1 MSKDHPLWKLFAGA
15 CLAGSAFAASCF
27 TILTDESLF
36 AGGDGNI
43 RMSWEVF
50 KQPYNVFQ
58 GMYSGIVLW
67 AIIGSW
73 LIYGC
78 YILLS
83 VIQSVKQDKG
93 LVTITWLLIG
103 IDSIGNFLY
112 FHALPILYAALLTG
126 LIFFALS
133 YGGKHG
139 VALIASALSG
149 FKFPWSFGGGRNAQ
163 VAYEDD

>member
-1 MSKDHPLWKLFAGA
+1 MKDHPLWKLFAGA
-15 CLAGSAFAASCF
+15 CLAGGAFAASCF

-50 KQPYNVFQ
+50 KQPYYIFT
-58 GMYSGIVLW
+58 GFYSGILLW

-73 LIYGC
+73 LIYSC

-83 VIQSVKQDKG
+83 VIQTVRHDKG
-93 LVTITWLLIG
+93 LVTFTYILIG

-112 FHALPILYAALLTG
+112 FHALPTLYACLLTG

-139 VALIASALSG
+139 CALLASGLSSI
-149 FKFPWSFGGGRNAQ
+149 KLPWVGGRQQ
-163 VAYEDD
+163 VAYDED

>member
-1 MSKDHPLWKLFAGA
+1 MKDHPLWKLFAGL
-15 CLAGSAFAASCF
+15 CLAGGAFAASCF

-36 AGGDGNI
+36 SGGDGNI
-43 RMSWEVF
+43 KMSWEVF
-50 KQPYNVFQ
+50 KQPWYIFQ
-58 GMYSGIVLW
+58 GSYSGIVLW

-73 LIYGC
+73 LIYSC

-83 VIQSVKQDKG
+83 VLQSIRHDKS
-93 LVTITWLLIG
+93 LVTFTYILIG

-112 FHALPILYAALLTG
+112 FHALPTLYACLLTG

-139 VALIASALSG
+139 CALIASALSG
-149 FKFPWSFGGGRNAQ
+149 FKLPFLGGRAQ
-163 VAYEDD
+163 MAYEDD

>member
-1 MSKDHPLWKLFAGA
+1 MKDHPLWKLFAGA
-15 CLAGSAFAASCF
+15 CLAGGAFAASCF

-43 RMSWEVF
+43 KMSWEVF
-50 KQPYNVFQ
+50 KQPYYIFT
-58 GMYSGIVLW
+58 GAYSGITLW
-67 AIIGSW
+67 AIIGAW
-73 LIYGC
+73 LIYSC

-83 VIQSVKQDKG
+83 VIQTVRHDRG
-93 LVTITWLLIG
+93 LVTITYILIG

-112 FHALPILYAALLTG
+112 FHALPTLYAGLLTG

-139 VALIASALSG
+139 CALLASAFSG
-149 FKFPWSFGGGRNAQ
+149 FKFAWGRKAQ

>member
-1 MSKDHPLWKLFAGA
+1 MKDHPLWKLFAGA
-15 CLAGSAFAASCF
+15 CLAGGAFAASCF

-43 RMSWEVF
+43 KMSWEVF
-50 KQPYNVFQ
+50 KQPWYIFQ
-58 GMYSGIVLW
+58 GYYSGIVLW

-73 LIYGC
+73 LIYSC

-83 VIQSVKQDKG
+83 VLNSIRQDKS
-93 LVTITWLLIG
+93 LVTFTYLLIG

-112 FHALPILYAALLTG
+112 FHALPTLYAALLTG

-133 YGGKHG
+133 YGG
-139 VALIASALSG
+139 
-149 FKFPWSFGGGRNAQ
+149 
-163 VAYEDD
+163 

>member
-1 MSKDHPLWKLFAGA
+1 MKDHFLWKLFAGA
-15 CLAGSAFAASCF
+15 CLAGGAFAASCF

-36 AGGDGNI
+36 SGGDGNI
-43 RMSWEVF
+43 KMSWEVF
-50 KQPYNVFQ
+50 KQPYYIFT
-58 GMYSGIVLW
+58 GAYSGIVLW
-67 AIIGSW
+67 AIIGAW

-83 VIQSVKQDKG
+83 VIQSVRHDRS
-93 LVTITWLLIG
+93 LVTITYILIG

-112 FHALPILYAALLTG
+112 FHSLPTLYACLLTG

-139 VALIASALSG
+139 IALIASGLSSI
-149 FKFPWSFGGGRNAQ
+149 KFPWTGFGRQQ

>member
-1 MSKDHPLWKLFAGA
+1 MAKDHPLWKLFAGA

-43 RMSWEVF
+43 KMSWEVF
-50 KQPYNVFQ
+50 KQPWYIFQ
-58 GMYSGIVLW
+58 GAYSGITLW
-67 AIIGSW
+67 AIFGSW
-73 LIYGC
+73 LIYAC

-83 VIQSVKQDKG
+83 VVNSVKHDRG
-93 LVTITWLLIG
+93 LVTITYLLIG
-103 IDSIGNFLY
+103 VDSIGNFLY
-112 FHALPILYAALLTG
+112 FHALPTLYAGLLTG

-139 VALIASALSG
+139 IALLASGLSG
-149 FKFPWSFGGGRNAQ
+149 IKFPWTGFGGRAQ
-163 VAYEDD
+163 AAYEDD

>member
-1 MSKDHPLWKLFAGA
+1 MKDHFFWKLFAGA
-15 CLAGSAFAASCF
+15 CLAGGAFAASCF

-50 KQPYNVFQ
+50 KQPYYIVT
-58 GMYSGIVLW
+58 GAYSGIVLW
-67 AIIGSW
+67 SIIGAW
-73 LIYGC
+73 LVYSC

-83 VIQSVKQDKG
+83 VIQTVRHDKG
-93 LVTITWLLIG
+93 LVTITYLLIG
-103 IDSIGNFLY
+103 LDSIGNFLY
-112 FHALPILYAALLTG
+112 FHALPTLYACLLTG

-139 VALIASALSG
+139 CALLASGLSG
-149 FKFPWSFGGGRNAQ
+149 IKLPWIGGGRQQ